1 VAPQHGAGR
10 RAALAEARALV
21 AAGRGSRVRGALVR
35 TMVAEPG
42 FRERWLRS
50 LTGELRGLPPAS
62 PGTRA

>member
-1 VAPQHGAGR
+1 
-10 RAALAEARALV
+10 
-21 AAGRGSRVRGALVR
+21 VRGALVR